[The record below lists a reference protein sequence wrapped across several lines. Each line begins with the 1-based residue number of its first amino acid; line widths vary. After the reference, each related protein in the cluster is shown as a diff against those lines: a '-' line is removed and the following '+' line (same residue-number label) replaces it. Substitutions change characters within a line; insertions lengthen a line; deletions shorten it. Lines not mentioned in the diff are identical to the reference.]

1 MVKEELKNLI
11 SQKEAAELRGVTL
24 AAISDLI
31 KRGRLTA
38 IEVGGRKFLRRS
50 EITNFKPEKGGR
62 PSTKQASKAKK
73 AKTKK

>member
-38 IEVGGRKFLRRS
+38 VEVGGRKFLRRRDV
-50 EITNFKPEKGGR
+50 IDYKPEKGGR
-62 PSTKQASKAKK
+62 PSKSKKSKAKK
-73 AKTKK
+73 